1 MPGVGI
7 IRVKKYTV
15 GALGGIGRHNERVS
29 AEEVVES
36 ESVMDGAGEEVPVGK
51 VCRSNPN
58 IIPERTKHN
67 YHLRECLDKS
77 YETAFK
83 LVCAKNGVDLKK
95 SHIRT
100 QGDKSKQS
108 KVMFEILVVSPWAFP
123 GEYKKYVD
131 MTEAEKKDHWAYM
144 NEDRHRKFFKAAL
157 ESLAEKYGEK
167 KIVSAVVHMD
177 EGRPHMHVE
186 FVPIVTGTSSKTNK
200 RSGSV
205 KQTEVKKVRMSD
217 VWKGFN
223 SYGLLQD
230 WFHGEMVS
238 KGFDIERGLRADP
251 LNPKYLP
258 DFKEFVSA
266 KDELNRLLAVEF
278 TPTKILH
285 KGKVLVDEKEARY
298 FFERVKEFIK
308 TLPDVRGLRAL
319 RGAMRKKDKDLEE
332 VARELQKLERAIE
345 AQERDVRTREDE
357 VQKAAKEAEEAQR
370 KADEQTRKADAAIA
384 NAVPIARMQIEG
396 EYDEREEAVRKRE
409 EEAKRKEEQN
419 KIDAERVKER
429 GAELDR
435 EKMDVKFREGAV
447 TGFENAAKEREK
459 RLDERSAELDARE
472 RRINTKDSTL
482 TDRETKVAEREEN
495 AAQIEQNLKGRED
508 AVGLRE
514 TKADRKERDNTQRG
528 AELETKEKN
537 LGGREEKANEI
548 LGREADVAA
557 KDASLTERE
566 GRINEEVANVNAY
579 AKDVVGYAAAVEK
592 LEGRLERS
600 AKALTALRTVFQTV
614 WSFLTGEAKRREDR
628 VAGREETFMQKVAV
642 LVEDKKAVDAHK
654 AKWGTVEALNGV
666 LRTMMATL
674 EEMAAG
680 IVLKGMRI
688 GLTNEGIRAVAKIVN
703 PLAEQ
708 VAKANKDSGGGPIPP
723 LSVERIVAR
732 AKEKE
737 REMPGP

>member
-429 GAELDR
+429 GAEL
-435 EKMDVKFREGAV
+435 
-447 TGFENAAKEREK
+447 
-459 RLDERSAELDARE
+459 
-472 RRINTKDSTL
+472 
-482 TDRETKVAEREEN
+482 
-495 AAQIEQNLKGRED
+495 
-508 AVGLRE
+508 
-514 TKADRKERDNTQRG
+514 
-528 AELETKEKN
+528 ETKEKN